1 MDYEHTQRAP
11 LYLLLHA
18 LGVAT
23 LVGAWLTEDPQV
35 STPIAIFSG
44 FFFLLGV
51 SFRQL
56 TCRDEGDYLRIS
68 FGPIPLFRR
77 KLIYSRMEKVGQ
89 SRSRLLDGWGIHRCT
104 RGGWVWNLWGYDCVD
119 IDSTGGKKLRLGTDD
134 PEGLAAFLASRIP
147 GPKDQGPGSDS
158 SETDAQSQPE

>member
-1 MDYEHTQRAP
+1 MGYEHTQRAP

-23 LVGAWLTEDPQV
+23 LVGAWQIGDPEV
-35 STPIAIFSG
+35 STPISIFSG
-44 FFFLLGV
+44 FFFLLGF

-68 FGPIPLFRR
+68 FGPLPLFRR
-77 KLIYSRMEKVGQ
+77 KLLYSELEKVEP
-89 SRSRLLDGWGIHRCT
+89 SRSNWKDGWGIHLSS
-104 RGGWVWNLWGYDCVD
+104 RGGWVWNIWGYDCVD

-134 PEGLAAFLASRIP
+134 PEGLAAFLQSKLP
-147 GPKDQGPGSDS
+147 EPKDPEPGLTSP
-158 SETDAQSQPE
+158 EQEPHSQPE

>member
-18 LGVAT
+18 IGVAT
-23 LVGAWLTEDPQV
+23 LVGAWLTEDPEV

-44 FFFLLGV
+44 FFFFLGL

-68 FGPIPLFRR
+68 FGPLPLFRR
-77 KLIYSRMEKVGQ
+77 KLLYSELEKVEP
-89 SRSRLLDGWGIHRCT
+89 SRSNWKDGWGIHLSS
-104 RGGWVWNLWGYDCVD
+104 RGGWVWNIWGYDCVD
-119 IDSTGGKKLRLGTDD
+119 IDSTGGEKLRLGTDA
-134 PEGLAAFLASRIP
+134 PEGLAAFLQSKFPEPKNPDP
-147 GPKDQGPGSDS
+147 GLTSPEQEPH
-158 SETDAQSQPE
+158 SQPE